1 MISVYVVQIKNLKN
15 VVVNKMD
22 KDELTSEVLISDL
35 LIRLTALERI
45 LINKGLVLP
54 EELALE
60 ANNITKTIAMSILN
74 KSNVPNADKI
84 IKTFTGE
91 DND

>member
-22 KDELTSEVLISDL
+22 
-35 LIRLTALERI
+35 
-45 LINKGLVLP
+45 